1 VQWPLS
7 FNLMNAQATSHIPHS
22 PSRTVRIKRLRDEHD
37 RFPGILDDSVFKRLY
52 ENAFVIHNGDSRD
65 LVAAYALWTIIDQDG
80 RLYTHEYMV
89 DIYAALMPTSV
100 ILAGKDII
108 VSPNGWIFPH
118 EYSDAR
124 RAFDAQSI
132 NLLDSRLTQATKI
145 SLSIDAVIFGDGETC
160 GVNTKRLDQAI
171 VARRDAA
178 ISLAANARDALTRGE
193 PAVSSE
199 DLFAQSND
207 KSSEAFWRG
216 HLGGQLSREPDKE
229 PYLRYLESLPRPP
242 AFYAS
247 RSTD

>member
-1 VQWPLS
+1 
-7 FNLMNAQATSHIPHS
+7 MNAQATSHIPHS
-22 PSRTVRIKRLRDEHD
+22 PSRTVRITRLRDEHE
-37 RFPGILDDSVFKRLY
+37 RFPGILDDSVFQRLY

-65 LVAAYALWTIIDQDG
+65 LVAAYALLTIIDQEG

-108 VSPNGWIFPH
+108 LSPNGWIFPH
-118 EYSDAR
+118 KYSDAR

-145 SLSIDAVIFGDGETC
+145 SLSIDAVIFADGETC
-160 GVNTKRLDQAI
+160 GDNTKRLDQAI
-171 VARRDAA
+171 VARRNAA
-178 ISLAANARDALTRGE
+178 ISLAAKARDAVARGE

-199 DLFAQSND
+199 DLFEQSKD

-216 HLGGQLSREPDKE
+216 LFGGDLSRMPDRDA
-229 PYLRYLESLPRPP
+229 YLRYLESLPRPP

>member
-1 VQWPLS
+1 
-7 FNLMNAQATSHIPHS
+7 MNAHATSQIPHS
-22 PSRTVRIKRLRDEHD
+22 PSRTVRITRLRDEHE
-37 RFPGILDDSVFKRLY
+37 RFPGILGDSVFQRLH
-52 ENAFVIHNGDSRD
+52 ENAFIIHNGDSRD
-65 LVAAYALWTIIDQDG
+65 LVAAYALWTIIDQNG

-100 ILAGKDII
+100 VLAGKDII

-124 RAFDAQSI
+124 RAFDARSI

-145 SLSIDAVIFGDGETC
+145 SLSIDAVIFADGETC

-171 VARRDAA
+171 VARRNAA
-178 ISLAANARDALTRGE
+178 ISLAAKARDAMARGE

-199 DLFAQSND
+199 DLFEQSND
-207 KSSEAFWRG
+207 KSSEGFWRG
-216 HLGGQLSREPDKE
+216 HFGRQLSSSPEKDA
-229 PYLRYLESLPRPP
+229 YLRYFESLPRPP

>member
-1 VQWPLS
+1 
-7 FNLMNAQATSHIPHS
+7 MNAQATSHIPDS
-22 PSRTVRIKRLRDEHD
+22 PSRTVRITRLRDEHD
-37 RFPGILDDSVFKRLY
+37 RFPGILDDSVFQRLH

-108 VSPNGWIFPH
+108 LSPNGWIFPH

-132 NLLDSRLTQATKI
+132 NHLGSRLTQATKI
-145 SLSIDAVIFGDGETC
+145 SLSIDAMIFADGETY

-171 VARRDAA
+171 VARRNAA
-178 ISLAANARDALTRGE
+178 ISLAAKARDAVARGE

-199 DLFAQSND
+199 DLFEQSKD
-207 KSSEAFWRG
+207 KSSEGFWRG
-216 HLGGQLSREPDKE
+216 HFGRQLSSSPERDA
-229 PYLRYLESLPRPP
+229 YLRYLESLPRPP